1 MNKEILIV
9 DDEKDI
15 RSSISDLLNDEDYS
29 CRSVADSDDALFEI
43 AKKVPDL
50 VLLDIWLE
58 GSKLDGLELLTQ
70 IHSFYPHV
78 PCIMISGHGNI
89 DIAVKAIKGGA
100 SDFIE
105 KPFQSERLILIIDR
119 VLEFSRLKKENEE
132 LWIRTGGPIELI
144 GNSNDIK
151 KLKLT
156 ISKIAPTGSRV
167 LIQGDAGSGK
177 ETVARLIHQK
187 SKRANGP
194 FVTLTSSLLTSD
206 RMEEILFGEEDKS
219 GRVIR
224 FGLFEQ
230 ANNGTLFIEEVSAL
244 PLEIQRTIIRVL
256 QDQSF
261 FRKNGNTRVVVDI
274 RIISST
280 SNDLKKEIFNKKF
293 SEDLYYRLNVVP
305 LYVPS
310 LKDRKG
316 DIPGLIEFFIQ
327 KNLKHKEE
335 RVKLSKGVIGIF
347 QSFDWPGNIRQ
358 LKNTIERIMILLDAP
373 DLEEITVEMLPPDLL
388 SENKEL
394 EFDSNFINTLPLKEA
409 RKIFEYEYIKL
420 HLERFNGNVSKTAE
434 FIGMERSALHRKLN
448 NLTEIDNIKKS

>member
-15 RSSISDLLNDEDYS
+15 RSSISDLLNDEDYN
-29 CRSVADSDDALFEI
+29 CRSVANSDDALFEI

-167 LIQGDAGSGK
+167 LIKGDAGSGK

-194 FVTLTSSLLTSD
+194 FVTLTSSGHEKGAFTGAH
-206 RMEEILFGEEDKS
+206 REHRG
-219 GRVIR
+219 V
-224 FGLFEQ
+224 FEQ

-293 SEDLYYRLNVVP
+293 SEDLYYRLYVVP

-316 DIPGLIEFFIQ
+316 DIHGMIEFFIQ

-335 RVKLSKGVIGIF
+335 RVKLSNGVIGIF

-388 SENKEL
+388 SENREV

-420 HLERFNGNVSKTAE
+420 HLDRFNGNVSKTAE
-434 FIGMERSALHRKLN
+434 FIGMERSALNRKLN
-448 NLTEIDNIKKS
+448 NLTEINNI